1 VFRLGDRLSV
11 KFKGELRMA
20 GPADV
25 AIEILVARHAGIR
38 ANVKTSQVAH
48 AGGDADGVSPILSGV
63 PA

>member
-1 VFRLGDRLSV
+1 
-11 KFKGELRMA
+11 MA